1 MKSRGKSRQ
10 VEIHRAPRSSPLD
23 TTLRAV
29 RPAIG
34 LMLVFSLFANLL
46 RLTIPLYMLQVIDRV
61 LSSGNLDTLFYLTLV
76 AVFALAAGGG
86 ISAVIRILQ
95 NRVGA
100 WMESELLEP
109 VLRASLDG
117 RLTDRSIG
125 AQSLRDVTQ
134 LRKFYGNQGLTTLF
148 DLPWVPVFLFVIYLL
163 HPLLG
168 VIGIVFA
175 VILLALAVL
184 NDILTRAALERG
196 SQGSSQLADS
206 FGRGVQHANLI
217 HAMGMLPAFLGIA
230 RGKSEDALTSQNVA
244 SERGAIVLSTI
255 RLLRQMAQIMMLAA
269 GAYLVL
275 GGEATT
281 GLMIA
286 GSILL
291 NLALSP
297 IDQAVATWR
306 GVVSLRDAQG
316 RLRLQLAVSD
326 EKARRGRAAL
336 SEPRGELSVERAMHI
351 PQGRSRPVIKPVSF
365 GLAAGQMVG
374 IIGPAAAGKSVLARM
389 LVGLVPPQA
398 GTVQLDGVDLHEW
411 LAAGLGRH
419 VGYLPQS
426 PAFFAG
432 TIADNI
438 ARLDVD
444 TPERNAAVRQAAEA
458 VQAHGFILNLP
469 QGYETDLDSVVPF
482 LSQSELQK
490 LALARAFYGMP
501 RLVVLDEPAA
511 SLDRSGEAAL
521 VEILAA
527 FKERGSTL
535 VVVSQRPALMR
546 MCDKLILLRDG
557 VMQAFGEPEKVLKQ
571 LRDAEEDAGK
581 RLRMLHIANG

>member
-1 MKSRGKSRQ
+1 
-10 VEIHRAPRSSPLD
+10 
-23 TTLRAV
+23 
-29 RPAIG
+29 
-34 LMLVFSLFANLL
+34 
-46 RLTIPLYMLQVIDRV
+46 
-61 LSSGNLDTLFYLTLV
+61 
-76 AVFALAAGGG
+76 
-86 ISAVIRILQ
+86 
-95 NRVGA
+95 
-100 WMESELLEP
+100 
-109 VLRASLDG
+109 
-117 RLTDRSIG
+117 
-125 AQSLRDVTQ
+125 
-134 LRKFYGNQGLTTLF
+134 
-148 DLPWVPVFLFVIYLL
+148 
-163 HPLLG
+163 
-168 VIGIVFA
+168 
-175 VILLALAVL
+175 
-184 NDILTRAALERG
+184 
-196 SQGSSQLADS
+196 
-206 FGRGVQHANLI
+206 
-217 HAMGMLPAFLGIA
+217 
-230 RGKSEDALTSQNVA
+230 
-244 SERGAIVLSTI
+244 
-255 RLLRQMAQIMMLAA
+255 MAQILMLAA

-275 GGEATT
+275 DGEATT

-326 EKARRGRAAL
+326 ERTRRGRAAL

-365 GLAAGQMVG
+365 GLAAGQMLG

-419 VGYLPQS
+419 IGYLPQS

-521 VEILAA
+521 VEVLAA